1 MLEPKE
7 RIPNRFSGK
16 REIKRKE
23 DENES
28 AHKFWWNNFIGTNF
42 KFPLLWFLDYE
53 QSSTNGPLLLI
64 PYPLQSEQ

>member
-28 AHKFWWNNFIGTNF
+28 THK
-42 KFPLLWFLDYE
+42 L
-53 QSSTNGPLLLI
+53 
-64 PYPLQSEQ
+64 